1 MLFRIGETKKT
12 GKASSE
18 GNVDHMGKEG
28 EWSKRMFLMQWKV
41 TGAVWGLFIPSP
53 QQNKYNKLRVNI

>member
-12 GKASSE
+12 DWKTSSE

-28 EWSKRMFLMQWKV
+28 EWSKRMFLMQ
-41 TGAVWGLFIPSP
+41 
-53 QQNKYNKLRVNI
+53 

>member
-28 EWSKRMFLMQWKV
+28 EWSKRMFLMQ
-41 TGAVWGLFIPSP
+41 
-53 QQNKYNKLRVNI
+53 